1 MARNIFLIANQV
13 ANENSNAS
21 FHIAVIIDFINF
33 TWMCPLSFSTRQL
46 TGNEVSMVEQKKIG
60 NDLGDCSI
68 CLDELSPSNREII
81 ITNPIYGDQFLVAKL
96 VAAYSSLGCLENA
109 RKVFD
114 EIPQPKTVLCNAMV
128 NGYLQNER
136 YNDCIELLKMMSRC
150 HLEFDSYTC
159 NFALKACMF
168 LLDYE
173 MGMEVIGLAVCKGLA
188 GGRFLGSSILNF
200 LVKTGDIMCA
210 QFFFH
215 QMVEKDVVC
224 WNVMIGGFM
233 QEGLFRE
240 GYNLFLDMLY
250 NKIEPSAVTMIS
262 LIQSCGEMRN
272 LTFGKCM
279 HGFVLGFGM
288 SRDTRVLTTLIDMY
302 CKSGDVESA
311 RWIFENMPSR
321 NLVSWN
327 VMISGYVQNGLL
339 VETLR
344 LFQKLIMDDVGFDSG
359 TVVSLIQ
366 LCSRTADL
374 DGGKILHGF
383 IYRRGLDLN
392 LVLPT
397 AIVDLYA
404 KCGSLAYASSVF
416 ERMKNKNVI
425 SWTAMLVGL
434 AQNGHARDALKLFD
448 QMQNERVTFN
458 ALTLVSLVYC
468 CTLLGLLRE
477 GRSVHATLTRFHFAS
492 EVVVMTALIDMYA
505 KCSKIN
511 SAEMVFKYGLTPK
524 DVILYNSMISGY
536 GMHGLGH
543 KALCVYHR
551 MNREGLQPN
560 ESTFV
565 SLLSACSHSG
575 LVEEGIALFQNMVK
589 DHNTTPTD
597 KLYACIVDLLSRAG
611 RLRQAEELINQ
622 MPFTPTS
629 GILETLLN
637 GCLLH
642 KDIELGVKLAD
653 RLLSLESRNPS
664 IYITLSNIYAKASR
678 WDSVKYVRGLMM
690 EQEIK
695 KIPGY
700 SSIEVN
706 I

>member
-1 MARNIFLIANQV
+1 MPPFLHFPCFPLKRFISHTSKSSLQ
-13 ANENSNAS
+13 NAL
-21 FHIAVIIDFINF
+21 FNPQPNLQPF
-33 TWMCPLSFSTRQL
+33 LSFLQECPHNILS
-46 TGNEVSMVEQKKIG
+46 VK
-60 NDLGDCSI
+60 SI
-68 CLDELSPSNREII
+68 HAQII
-81 ITNPIYGDQFLVAKL
+81 ITNGIYGDQFLVAKL
-96 VAAYSSLGCLENA
+96 VAAYSGLGCLETA

-128 NGYLQNER
+128 NGYLQNEHF
-136 YNDCIELLKMMSRC
+136 NDCIELLEMMSRC

-159 NFALKACMF
+159 NFALKACTF

-173 MGMEVIGLAVCKGLA
+173 MGMEVIRLAVCKGLA
-188 GGRFLGSSILNF
+188 RGRFLGSSILNF

-210 QFFFH
+210 QYFFH
-215 QMVEKDVVC
+215 QMDEKDVVC

-240 GYNLFLDMLY
+240 GYNLFFDMLY

-262 LIQSCGEMRN
+262 LIQSCGETRN
-272 LTFGKCM
+272 LKFGKCM
-279 HGFVLGFGM
+279 HSFVLGFGM
-288 SRDTRVLTTLIDMY
+288 SSDTRVLTTLIDMY

-311 RWIFENMPSR
+311 RWIFDNMPSR

-374 DGGKILHGF
+374 DGGKILHGC

-392 LVLPT
+392 LVLST

-416 ERMKNKNVI
+416 ERIKNKNVI
-425 SWTAMLVGL
+425 SWTAILVGL

-458 ALTLVSLVYC
+458 VLTLVSLVYC
-468 CTLLGLLRE
+468 CTLLRLLRE

-611 RLRQAEELINQ
+611 RLQQAEELINQ

-678 WDSVKYVRGLMM
+678 WDSVKHVRGLMM

-695 KIPGY
+695 KIPGC